1 MSSFM
6 RHRSRRAR
14 TARADATFVVQ
25 KDGELWSVGAA
36 RRQLFVCFKS
46 KERAIAHV
54 REIIRRI
61 PNASFAIVDA
71 DA

>member
-14 TARADATFVVQ
+14 PARADATFVVQ
-25 KDGELWSVGAA
+25 KDGELWSIGAA
-36 RRQLFVCFKS
+36 RQLFVCFKS

-54 REIIRRI
+54 REIVRRI